1 MSILQISHVKC
12 DQKSKLLIVKTFT
25 LAFNSSYNYLL
36 LKKRKKKIRNFTNK
50 NWKRVLWTQSACDTT
65 EL

>member
-36 LKKRKKKIRNFTNK
+36 LKKRKKKSEILQIKTEKEFSEPNQLVIRQN
-50 NWKRVLWTQSACDTT
+50 
-65 EL
+65 